1 MTNPIPPSTSVL
13 PIRPPI
19 TSTTSC
25 LYLNE
30 INDNLKNAIINY
42 LDVYFDAYKKYSNLE
57 QKDDDLTKIFNI
69 LGGPINEVDNPY
81 NLSLNDGK
89 PHPAIDLIKERL
101 AKFYNELNNNAINQS
116 NSNSQSKGFSRE
128 LLPASAIK
136 GIKLYNDESGFAKS
150 FIIIIATILLGILI
164 AGLTIY
170 FKLK

>member
-1 MTNPIPPSTSVL
+1 MAKYDDAYFENLTKEANVIY
-13 PIRPPI
+13 R
-19 TSTTSC
+19 C

-30 INDNLKNAIINY
+30 INDNLKNAIISY

-81 NLSLNDGK
+81 NLSLNDGR

-101 AKFYNELNNNAINQS
+101 ARFYVELNSVNKNSQNNG
-116 NSNSQSKGFSRE
+116 NSQSKGFSRD

>member
-1 MTNPIPPSTSVL
+1 MAKYDDAYFENLTKEANVIY
-13 PIRPPI
+13 R
-19 TSTTSC
+19 C

-30 INDNLKNAIINY
+30 INDNLKNTIINY

-101 AKFYNELNNNAINQS
+101 AKFYNELNNNAISQS
-116 NSNSQSKGFSRE
+116 NGNSQSKGFSRE

>member
-1 MTNPIPPSTSVL
+1 MAKYDDAYFENLTKEANVIY
-13 PIRPPI
+13 R
-19 TSTTSC
+19 C

-30 INDNLKNAIINY
+30 INDNLKNAIISY

-101 AKFYNELNNNAINQS
+101 NRFYSELNNANGM
-116 NSNSQSKGFSRE
+116 SQSQGYSRT
-128 LLPASAIK
+128 LLPVSAIK

>member
-1 MTNPIPPSTSVL
+1 MAKYDDAYFENLTKEANVIY
-13 PIRPPI
+13 R
-19 TSTTSC
+19 C

-30 INDNLKNAIINY
+30 INDNLKNAIISY

-101 AKFYNELNNNAINQS
+101 NRFYSELNNNS
-116 NSNSQSKGFSRE
+116 NIQNGNSQSKGFSRE

>member
-1 MTNPIPPSTSVL
+1 MAKYDDAFFENLTKEANVIY
-13 PIRPPI
+13 R
-19 TSTTSC
+19 C

-81 NLSLNDGK
+81 NLSLNDGR

-101 AKFYNELNNNAINQS
+101 EKFYNELNNNAISQS
-116 NSNSQSKGFSRE
+116 NGNSQSKGFSRE

>member
-1 MTNPIPPSTSVL
+1 MAKYDDAYFENLTKEANVIY
-13 PIRPPI
+13 R
-19 TSTTSC
+19 C

-30 INDNLKNAIINY
+30 INNNLKNAIINY

-101 AKFYNELNNNAINQS
+101 EKFYNELNNNAISQS
-116 NSNSQSKGFSRE
+116 NGNSQSKGFSRE

>member
-1 MTNPIPPSTSVL
+1 MAKYDDAYFENLTKEANVIY
-13 PIRPPI
+13 R
-19 TSTTSC
+19 C

-101 AKFYNELNNNAINQS
+101 AKFYNELNNNAISQS
-116 NSNSQSKGFSRE
+116 NGNSQSKGFSRD

>member
-1 MTNPIPPSTSVL
+1 MAKYDDAYFENLTKEANVIY
-13 PIRPPI
+13 R
-19 TSTTSC
+19 C

-81 NLSLNDGK
+81 NLSLNDGRT
-89 PHPAIDLIKERL
+89 HPAIDLIKERL
-101 AKFYNELNNNAINQS
+101 EKFYNELNNNAISQS
-116 NSNSQSKGFSRE
+116 NGNSQSKGFSRE

>member
-1 MTNPIPPSTSVL
+1 MAKYDDAYFENLTKEANVIY
-13 PIRPPI
+13 R
-19 TSTTSC
+19 C

-42 LDVYFDAYKKYSNLE
+42 LDVYFDTDKKYSKKE
-57 QKDDDLTKIFNI
+57 KKDDDLTKIFNI

-101 AKFYNELNNNAINQS
+101 AKFYNELNNNAISQS
-116 NSNSQSKGFSRE
+116 NGNSQSKGFSRE

-136 GIKLYNDESGFAKS
+136 GIKLYNDDSGFAKS

>member
-1 MTNPIPPSTSVL
+1 MAKYDDAYFENLTKEANVIY
-13 PIRPPI
+13 R
-19 TSTTSC
+19 C

-30 INDNLKNAIINY
+30 INDNLRDAIISY

-101 AKFYNELNNNAINQS
+101 NKFYSELNNNS
-116 NSNSQSKGFSRE
+116 NIQNGNSQSKGFSRE

>member
-1 MTNPIPPSTSVL
+1 MAKYDDAYFENLTKEANVIY
-13 PIRPPI
+13 R
-19 TSTTSC
+19 C

>member
-1 MTNPIPPSTSVL
+1 MAKYDDAYFENLTKEANVIY
-13 PIRPPI
+13 R
-19 TSTTSC
+19 C

-101 AKFYNELNNNAINQS
+101 AKFYNELNNNAISQN
-116 NSNSQSKGFSRE
+116 NGNSQSKVFSRE

-150 FIIIIATILLGILI
+150 FIIIIVTILLGILI

>member
-1 MTNPIPPSTSVL
+1 MAKYDDAYFENLTKEANVIY
-13 PIRPPI
+13 R
-19 TSTTSC
+19 C

-89 PHPAIDLIKERL
+89 PHPAIDLIKEKL
-101 AKFYNELNNNAINQS
+101 EKFYNELNNDNAISQS
-116 NSNSQSKGFSRE
+116 NSYTRT

-150 FIIIIATILLGILI
+150 FIIIIVTILLGILI

>member
-1 MTNPIPPSTSVL
+1 MAKYDDAYFENLTKEANVIY
-13 PIRPPI
+13 R
-19 TSTTSC
+19 C

-81 NLSLNDGK
+81 NLSLNDGR

-101 AKFYNELNNNAINQS
+101 EKFYVELNNNAISQS
-116 NSNSQSKGFSRE
+116 NDNSQSKGFSRE

>member
-1 MTNPIPPSTSVL
+1 MAKYDDAYFENLTKEANVIY
-13 PIRPPI
+13 R
-19 TSTTSC
+19 C

-101 AKFYNELNNNAINQS
+101 EKFYNELNNNAISQN
-116 NSNSQSKGFSRE
+116 NGNSQSKGFSRE

>member
-1 MTNPIPPSTSVL
+1 MAKYDDAYFENLTKEANVIY
-13 PIRPPI
+13 R
-19 TSTTSC
+19 C

-136 GIKLYNDESGFAKS
+136 GIKLYNDENGFAKS

>member
-1 MTNPIPPSTSVL
+1 MAKYDDAYFENLTKKANVIY
-13 PIRPPI
+13 R
-19 TSTTSC
+19 C

-30 INDNLKNAIINY
+30 INDNLKNAIISY

-150 FIIIIATILLGILI
+150 FIIIIVTILLGILI

>member
-1 MTNPIPPSTSVL
+1 MAKYDDAYFENLTKEANVIY
-13 PIRPPI
+13 R
-19 TSTTSC
+19 C

-101 AKFYNELNNNAINQS
+101 EKFYNELNNKS
-116 NSNSQSKGFSRE
+116 NGYTRT

-150 FIIIIATILLGILI
+150 FIIIIVTILLGILI

>member
-1 MTNPIPPSTSVL
+1 MAKYDDAYFENLTKEANVIY
-13 PIRPPI
+13 R
-19 TSTTSC
+19 C

-81 NLSLNDGK
+81 NLSLNDGRT
-89 PHPAIDLIKERL
+89 HPAIDLIKERL
-101 AKFYNELNNNAINQS
+101 AKFYNELNNNAISQS
-116 NSNSQSKGFSRE
+116 NGNSQSKGFSRE

-150 FIIIIATILLGILI
+150 FIIIIVTILLGILI

>member
-1 MTNPIPPSTSVL
+1 MAKYDDAYFENLTKEANVIY
-13 PIRPPI
+13 R
-19 TSTTSC
+19 C

-89 PHPAIDLIKERL
+89 PHPAIELIKERL
-101 AKFYNELNNNAINQS
+101 EKFYNELNNNAISQS
-116 NSNSQSKGFSRE
+116 NGNSQSKGFSKE

>member
-1 MTNPIPPSTSVL
+1 MAKYDDAYFENLTKEANVIY
-13 PIRPPI
+13 R
-19 TSTTSC
+19 C

-30 INDNLKNAIINY
+30 INDNLKNAIINF

-69 LGGPINEVDNPY
+69 LGGPVNEIDNPY
-81 NLSLNDGK
+81 NLSLNDGR

-101 AKFYNELNNNAINQS
+101 ARFYVELNSVNKNSQNNG
-116 NSNSQSKGFSRE
+116 NSQSKGFSRD

-150 FIIIIATILLGILI
+150 FIIIIVTILLGILI

>member
-1 MTNPIPPSTSVL
+1 MAKYDDAYFENLTKEANVIY
-13 PIRPPI
+13 R
-19 TSTTSC
+19 C

-42 LDVYFDAYKKYSNLE
+42 LDVYFDAYKKYSNLD

>member
-1 MTNPIPPSTSVL
+1 MAKYDDAYFENLTKEANVIY
-13 PIRPPI
+13 R
-19 TSTTSC
+19 C

-89 PHPAIDLIKERL
+89 PHPAIDFIKERL
-101 AKFYNELNNNAINQS
+101 EKFYNELNNNAYMDKQKENPAVYAKKVHPGKVDMDDFIKEANILFKYVC
-116 NSNSQSKGFSRE
+116 NKSK
-128 LLPASAIK
+128 
-136 GIKLYNDESGFAKS
+136 
-150 FIIIIATILLGILI
+150 
-164 AGLTIY
+164 
-170 FKLK
+170 

>member
-1 MTNPIPPSTSVL
+1 MAKYDDAYFANLTKEANVIY
-13 PIRPPI
+13 R
-19 TSTTSC
+19 C

>member
-1 MTNPIPPSTSVL
+1 M
-13 PIRPPI
+13 
-19 TSTTSC
+19 
-25 LYLNE
+25 
-30 INDNLKNAIINY
+30 
-42 LDVYFDAYKKYSNLE
+42 
-57 QKDDDLTKIFNI
+57 
-69 LGGPINEVDNPY
+69 GGPINEVDNPY

>member
-1 MTNPIPPSTSVL
+1 MAKYDDAYFENLTKEANVIY
-13 PIRPPI
+13 R
-19 TSTTSC
+19 C

-101 AKFYNELNNNAINQS
+101 AKFYNELNNNAISQN
-116 NSNSQSKGFSRE
+116 NGNSQSKGFSRE

-136 GIKLYNDESGFAKS
+136 GIKLYNDENGFAKS

>member
-1 MTNPIPPSTSVL
+1 MAKYDDAYFENLTKEANVIY
-13 PIRPPI
+13 R
-19 TSTTSC
+19 C

-57 QKDDDLTKIFNI
+57 QKDGDLTKIFNI

>member
-1 MTNPIPPSTSVL
+1 MAKYDDAYFENLTKEANVIY
-13 PIRPPI
+13 R
-19 TSTTSC
+19 C

-30 INDNLKNAIINY
+30 INDNLKNAIISY

-101 AKFYNELNNNAINQS
+101 NRFYSELNNTNGM
-116 NSNSQSKGFSRE
+116 SQSQSYSRT

>member
-1 MTNPIPPSTSVL
+1 MAKYDDAYFENLTKEANVIY
-13 PIRPPI
+13 R
-19 TSTTSC
+19 C

-42 LDVYFDAYKKYSNLE
+42 LGVYFDAYKKYSNLE

-101 AKFYNELNNNAINQS
+101 EKFYNELNNNAISQS
-116 NSNSQSKGFSRE
+116 NGNSQSKGFSRE

>member
-1 MTNPIPPSTSVL
+1 MAKYDDAYFENLTKEANVIY
-13 PIRPPI
+13 R
-19 TSTTSC
+19 C

-30 INDNLKNAIINY
+30 INDNLKNAIISY

-101 AKFYNELNNNAINQS
+101 NRFYSELNNANGM
-116 NSNSQSKGFSRE
+116 SQSKGFSRE

>member
-1 MTNPIPPSTSVL
+1 MAKYDDAYFENLTKEANVIY
-13 PIRPPI
+13 RG
-19 TSTTSC
+19 

-101 AKFYNELNNNAINQS
+101 EKFYNELNNNAV
-116 NSNSQSKGFSRE
+116 SQSKGFSR
-128 LLPASAIK
+128 
-136 GIKLYNDESGFAKS
+136 D
-150 FIIIIATILLGILI
+150 
-164 AGLTIY
+164 

>member
-1 MTNPIPPSTSVL
+1 MAKYDDAYFENLTKKANVIY
-13 PIRPPI
+13 R
-19 TSTTSC
+19 C

>member
-1 MTNPIPPSTSVL
+1 MAKYDDAYFENLTKEANVIY
-13 PIRPPI
+13 R
-19 TSTTSC
+19 C

-101 AKFYNELNNNAINQS
+101 EKFYNELNNNAISQS
-116 NSNSQSKGFSRE
+116 NGNSQSKGFSRD